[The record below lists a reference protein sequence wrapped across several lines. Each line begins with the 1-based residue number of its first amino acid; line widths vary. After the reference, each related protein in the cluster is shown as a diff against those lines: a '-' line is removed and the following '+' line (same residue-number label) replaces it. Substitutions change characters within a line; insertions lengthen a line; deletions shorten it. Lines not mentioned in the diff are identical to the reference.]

1 MPEQGGLQYHIPPV
15 ASVTAPAKCTVSTL
29 VQISWSDPG
38 VIVGG
43 GKMLTNSVSEDPG
56 HIVSPVLDKTKVTQ
70 PDKLSDVLIR

>member
-15 ASVTAPAKCTVSTL
+15 ASVTAPTKCTVSTL
-29 VQISWSDPG
+29 VQTSWSDPG

-43 GKMLTNSVSEDPG
+43 GKMLTKSVSTTPG
-56 HIVSPVLDKTKVTQ
+56 HIVSPVLDKIMVTA